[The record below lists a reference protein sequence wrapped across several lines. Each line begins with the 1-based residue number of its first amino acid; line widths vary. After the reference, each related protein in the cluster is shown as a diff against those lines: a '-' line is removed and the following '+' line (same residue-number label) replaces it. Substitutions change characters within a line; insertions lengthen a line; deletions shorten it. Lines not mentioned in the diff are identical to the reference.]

1 MSIVVV
7 ALDVPLARLFDYRAN
22 DARQDD
28 VGRRVLVP
36 FGNKLLVGLIIEVRE
51 ASEVAPGKLREVR
64 SILRD
69 TPPLPAS
76 WLALTRF
83 CANYYHR
90 PLGEVMLN
98 ALPPRLR
105 KAAPMA
111 DKPQLLSLSAL
122 GRAESNTLPS
132 RQKIKKI
139 ILARLG
145 QGPASHSELIAI
157 AASAGKALSE
167 LREAGWVSASAMV
180 AAPPNSQSVSE
191 HQLNSDQEAVVTQ
204 VSKGLRQFGVFL
216 LHGIT
221 GSGKTE
227 VYMRL
232 IAASIAAGKQALV
245 LVPEINLTP
254 QLEETF
260 RRRFPGL
267 PLLTLHSGLAETAR
281 AQHWLA
287 AQEQAACIVLGT
299 RLAVF
304 TPLSNPGLIV
314 VDEEQDASYK
324 QQDGVRYSARDLAIF
339 RAQQD
344 GFPVVLGSATPSLE
358 SYAKAVSGRYALL
371 NLPQRAHGQAK
382 LPRVGLIDLNEQS
395 EGDGLSAPLVAAIEA
410 RLTLGEQSLIFLNRR
425 GYAPVL
431 ACAACGWVS
440 GCPRCSARMVVH
452 LSDGVLRCHHCGD
465 VERIPRACPQ
475 CGNADIQPFGRGTQ
489 RLELALAARFPTA
502 RILRVDRDSTRTK
515 GSWSNM
521 REAIRDG
528 QADIL
533 LGTQILAKGHDFPN
547 VTLVGVL
554 NADAALHASDYRA
567 GERLF
572 AQLEQVAGRAG
583 RAELAGEVLIQTRYP
598 RHPLYQAL
606 TRHDYAGFAN
616 ATLTEREQ
624 AGFPPYVFEAVLRA
638 EAPGSKSVLEFLARA
653 RDLAPTDQEQLMIFD
668 PVPMSVA
675 RIANRDRAQ
684 LLVQSYSR
692 PALQIFLSGWTE
704 ALAKERAPGLR
715 WHLDVDPIEF

>member
-7 ALDVPLARLFDYRAN
+7 ALDVPLARLFDYRAS
-22 DARQDD
+22 DAHQDD

-51 ASEVAPGKLREVR
+51 ASEITPGKLREVR

-122 GRAESNTLPS
+122 GRAESDTLPS

-139 ILARLG
+139 ILGRLG

-157 AASAGKALSE
+157 AASAGKALSA
-167 LREAGWVSASAMV
+167 LREAGWVSASAML
-180 AAPPNSQSVSE
+180 AAPPNSESVSE
-191 HQLNSDQEAVVTQ
+191 HQLNADQEAVVTQ
-204 VSKGLRQFGVFL
+204 ISKGLQQFGVFL

-232 IAASIAAGKQALV
+232 IAASVAAGKQALV

-371 NLPQRAHGQAK
+371 SLPQRAHGQAS

-583 RAELAGEVLIQTRYP
+583 RAQLAGEVLIQTRYP

-606 TRHDYAGFAN
+606 TRHDYAGFAK

-638 EAPGSKSVLEFLARA
+638 EAPGSKSVLEFLSRA

-675 RIANRDRAQ
+675 RIANRERAQ

-692 PALQIFLSGWTE
+692 PALQTFLSGWTE

>member
-7 ALDVPLARLFDYRAN
+7 ALDVPLARLFDYRAS

-122 GRAESNTLPS
+122 GRAESDTLPS

-157 AASAGKALSE
+157 AASAGKALSA
-167 LREAGWVSASAMV
+167 LREAGWVSASAML

-191 HQLNSDQEAVVTQ
+191 HQLNTDQEAVVTQ
-204 VSKGLRQFGVFL
+204 ISKGLRQFGVFL

-232 IAASIAAGKQALV
+232 IAASVAAGKQALV

-287 AQEQAACIVLGT
+287 AQEQASCIVLGT

-371 NLPQRAHGQAK
+371 SLPQRAHGQAS

-395 EGDGLSAPLVAAIEA
+395 AGDGLSAPLVAAIEA

-583 RAELAGEVLIQTRYP
+583 RAQLAGEVLIQTRYP

-606 TRHDYAGFAN
+606 TRHDYAGFAK

-638 EAPGSKSVLEFLARA
+638 EAPGSKSVLEFLSRA

-692 PALQIFLSGWTE
+692 PALQTFLSGWTA

>member
-1 MSIVVV
+1 MVPPPQGTFPSEHDLNADQQAVV
-7 ALDVPLARLFDYRAN
+7 ARVRA
-22 DARQDD
+22 DAHR
-28 VGRRVLVP
+28 
-36 FGNKLLVGLIIEVRE
+36 FG
-51 ASEVAPGKLREVR
+51 A
-64 SILRD
+64 
-69 TPPLPAS
+69 
-76 WLALTRF
+76 
-83 CANYYHR
+83 
-90 PLGEVMLN
+90 
-98 ALPPRLR
+98 
-105 KAAPMA
+105 
-111 DKPQLLSLSAL
+111 
-122 GRAESNTLPS
+122 
-132 RQKIKKI
+132 
-139 ILARLG
+139 
-145 QGPASHSELIAI
+145 
-157 AASAGKALSE
+157 
-167 LREAGWVSASAMV
+167 
-180 AAPPNSQSVSE
+180 
-191 HQLNSDQEAVVTQ
+191 
-204 VSKGLRQFGVFL
+204 FL

-232 IAASIAAGKQALV
+232 IAATIAEGKQALV

-260 RRRFPGL
+260 RRRFPGI

-287 AQEQAACIVLGT
+287 AQAVNACIVLGT

-304 TPLSNPGLIV
+304 TPLANPGLIV

-339 RAQQD
+339 RAQQA
-344 GFPVVLGSATPSLE
+344 GIPVLLGSATPSLE
-358 SYAKAVSGRYALL
+358 SYAKAISGRYTLL
-371 NLPQRAHGQAK
+371 SLPRRAHGQAN
-382 LPRVGLIDLNEQS
+382 LPTVGLIDLNEMPDS
-395 EGDGLSAPLVAAIEA
+395 DGLSAPLIAAIQA
-410 RLTLGEQSLIFLNRR
+410 RLDRGEQSLIFLNRR

-431 ACAACGWVS
+431 ACAACAWVS

-465 VERIPRACPQ
+465 TERIPRACPQ
-475 CGNADIQPFGRGTQ
+475 CGNTDIQPFGRGTQ
-489 RLELALAARFPTA
+489 RLEVALAARFPQA

-515 GSWSNM
+515 GSWNNM

-528 QADIL
+528 HADIL

-583 RAELAGEVLIQTRYP
+583 RAERAGEVLIQTRYS

-606 TRHDYAGFAN
+606 VAHNYAGFAK
-616 ATLTEREQ
+616 AMLAEREQ

-638 EAPGSKSVLEFLARA
+638 EAPSSKLVLAFLTRA
-653 RDLAPTDQEQLMIFD
+653 RELAPENHDQLMIFD

-675 RIANRDRAQ
+675 RIANRERAQ

-692 PALQIFLSGWTE
+692 PSLQAFLSAWTE
-704 ALAKERAPGLR
+704 ALSKERHPGLR
-715 WHLDVDPIEF
+715 WHLDIDPIEF

>member
-7 ALDVPLARLFDYRAN
+7 ALDVPLARLFDYRAS
-22 DARQDD
+22 DAHQDD

-51 ASEVAPGKLREVR
+51 ASEVAPEKLREVR

-111 DKPQLLSLSAL
+111 DKPQLLSLSEL
-122 GRAESNTLPS
+122 GRAESDTLPA

-139 ILARLG
+139 IMGRLG

-167 LREAGWVSASAMV
+167 LRQAGWVSASAML
-180 AAPPNSQSVSE
+180 AAPPNSESVSE
-191 HQLNSDQEAVVTQ
+191 HQLNTDQEAVVTQ
-204 VSKGLRQFGVFL
+204 ISKGLRQFGVFL

-371 NLPQRAHGQAK
+371 SLPQRAHGQAK
-382 LPRVGLIDLNEQS
+382 LPRVGLIDVNEQS

-410 RLTLGEQSLIFLNRR
+410 RLKLGEQSLIFLNRR

-583 RAELAGEVLIQTRYP
+583 RAQLAGEVLIQTRYP

-606 TRHDYAGFAN
+606 TRHDYAGFAK

-638 EAPGSKSVLEFLARA
+638 EAPGSKSVLEFLSRA

-692 PALQIFLSGWTE
+692 PALQTFLSGWTE

>member
-7 ALDVPLARLFDYRAN
+7 ALDVPLARLFDYRAS
-22 DARQDD
+22 DAHQDD

-51 ASEVAPGKLREVR
+51 ASEVAPEKLREVR

-111 DKPQLLSLSAL
+111 DKPQLLSLSEL
-122 GRAESNTLPS
+122 GRAESDTLPS

-139 ILARLG
+139 ILSRLG

-167 LREAGWVSASAMV
+167 LRQAGWVSASAMI
-180 AAPPNSQSVSE
+180 AAPPNSESVSE
-191 HQLNSDQEAVVTQ
+191 HQLNTDQEAVVTQ
-204 VSKGLRQFGVFL
+204 ISKGLRQFGVFL

-232 IAASIAAGKQALV
+232 IAASVAAGKQALV

-344 GFPVVLGSATPSLE
+344 GFPVILGSATPSLE

-371 NLPQRAHGQAK
+371 SLPQRAHGQAK

-583 RAELAGEVLIQTRYP
+583 RAQLAGEVLIQTRYP

-606 TRHDYAGFAN
+606 TRHDYAGFAK

-638 EAPGSKSVLEFLARA
+638 EAPGSKSVLEFLSRA

-692 PALQIFLSGWTE
+692 PALQTFLSGWTE

>member
-7 ALDVPLARLFDYRAN
+7 ALDVPLARLFDYRAS
-22 DARQDD
+22 DAHQDD

-51 ASEVAPGKLREVR
+51 ASEVAPEKLREVR

-111 DKPQLLSLSAL
+111 DKPQLLSLSEL
-122 GRAESNTLPS
+122 GRAESDTLPA

-139 ILARLG
+139 IMGRLG

-167 LREAGWVSASAMV
+167 LRQAGWVSASAML
-180 AAPPNSQSVSE
+180 AAPPNSESVSE
-191 HQLNSDQEAVVTQ
+191 HQLNTDQEAVVTQ
-204 VSKGLRQFGVFL
+204 ISKGLRQFGVFL

-371 NLPQRAHGQAK
+371 SLPQRAHGQAK
-382 LPRVGLIDLNEQS
+382 LPRVGLIDVNEQS

-410 RLTLGEQSLIFLNRR
+410 RLKLGEQSLIFLNRR

-583 RAELAGEVLIQTRYP
+583 RAQLAGEVLIQTRYP

-606 TRHDYAGFAN
+606 TRHDYAGFAK

-638 EAPGSKSVLEFLARA
+638 EAPGSKSVLEFLSRA
-653 RDLAPTDQEQLMIFD
+653 RDLAPTDQEHLMIFD

-692 PALQIFLSGWTE
+692 PALQTFLSGWTE

>member
-7 ALDVPLARLFDYRAN
+7 ALDVPLARLFDYRAS
-22 DARQDD
+22 DAHQDD

-51 ASEVAPGKLREVR
+51 ASEIAPGKLREVR

-122 GRAESNTLPS
+122 GRAESDTLPS

-139 ILARLG
+139 ILGRLG

-157 AASAGKALSE
+157 AASAGKALSA
-167 LREAGWVSASAMV
+167 LREAGWVSASAML
-180 AAPPNSQSVSE
+180 AAPPNSESVSE
-191 HQLNSDQEAVVTQ
+191 HQLNADQEAVVTQ
-204 VSKGLRQFGVFL
+204 ISKGLQQFGVFL

-232 IAASIAAGKQALV
+232 IAASVAAGKQALV

-281 AQHWLA
+281 AQHWLT

-371 NLPQRAHGQAK
+371 SLPQRAHGQAS

-583 RAELAGEVLIQTRYP
+583 RAQLAGEVLIQTRYP

-606 TRHDYAGFAN
+606 TRHDYAGFAK

-638 EAPGSKSVLEFLARA
+638 EAPGSKSVLEFLSRA

-692 PALQIFLSGWTE
+692 PALQTFLSGWTE

>member
-1 MSIVVV
+1 MSILCV
-7 ALDVPLARLFDYRAN
+7 ALDLPLPRLFDYRAA
-22 DARQDD
+22 DAQSDD

-36 FGNKLLVGLIIEVRE
+36 FGNKLVVGLIVEVLGTSDVDP
-51 ASEVAPGKLREVR
+51 AKLRDAKM
-64 SILRD
+64 ILRD
-69 TPPLPAS
+69 TPALPES
-76 WLALTRF
+76 WIDLTRF
-83 CANYYHR
+83 CACYYQR

-105 KAAPMA
+105 KPNPLGQV
-111 DKPQLLSLSAL
+111 PQIFALSEQ
-122 GRAESNTLPS
+122 GRAALAQLPS
-132 RQKIKKI
+132 RQKVKQR
-139 ILARLG
+139 ILERLA
-145 QGPASHSELIAI
+145 QGPATQVDLT
-157 AASAGKALSE
+157 ALSSSVGKVLAE
-167 LREAGWVSASAMV
+167 ARDAGWVSATAVM
-180 AAPPNSQSVSE
+180 PPLPPTHFVSE
-191 HQLNSDQEAVVTQ
+191 HQLNAAQEAVVSR
-204 VSKGLRQFGVFL
+204 VNAAKHQFGVFL

-232 IAASIAAGKQALV
+232 IAAALADGRQALV

-260 RRRFPGL
+260 RRRFPGVA
-267 PLLTLHSGLAETAR
+267 LLTLHSGLAETAR
-281 AQHWLA
+281 AQHWLD
-287 AQEQAACIVLGT
+287 AQSQHACIVLGT

-304 TPLSNPGLIV
+304 TPLANAGIIV

-324 QQDGVRYSARDLAIF
+324 QQDGVRYSARDLAVF
-339 RAQQD
+339 RGQQA
-344 GFPVVLGSATPSLE
+344 GIPVVLGSATPSLE
-358 SYAKAVSGRYALL
+358 SYAKALAGRYILL
-371 NLPQRAHGQAK
+371 SLPERAHGQAK
-382 LPRVGLIDLNEQS
+382 LPKVSLIDLNEHPDK
-395 EGDGLSAPLVAAIEA
+395 DGLSPPLVAAIAQRLA
-410 RLTLGEQSLIFLNRR
+410 RGEQSLIFLNRR

-440 GCPRCSARMVVH
+440 GCPRCSARLVVH
-452 LSDGVLRCHHCGD
+452 LADGVLRCHHCGD
-465 VERIPRACPQ
+465 VERIPRACPD
-475 CGNADIQPFGRGTQ
+475 CGNTDIQPFGRGTQ
-489 RLELALAARFPTA
+489 RLEEALAARFPQA

-515 GSWSNM
+515 GSWNNM
-521 REAIRDG
+521 RESIRDG

-572 AQLEQVAGRAG
+572 AQLEQVSGRAG
-583 RAELAGEVLIQTRYP
+583 RAELPGEVLIQTRYV

-606 TRHDYAGFAN
+606 AHHDYAGFAK
-616 ATLTEREQ
+616 ATLAEREQ

-638 EAPGSKSVLEFLARA
+638 EAASSAAVLAFLARS
-653 RDLAPTDQEQLMIFD
+653 RELAPETQDQVMIFD

-675 RIANRDRAQ
+675 RVANRERAQ

-692 PALQIFLSGWTE
+692 PALQAFLAGWSE
-704 ALAKERAPGLR
+704 ALNAVRAPGVR

>member
-7 ALDVPLARLFDYRAN
+7 ALDVPLARLFDYRAS
-22 DARQDD
+22 DAHQDD

-36 FGNKLLVGLIIEVRE
+36 FGNKLLVGLIIELRE

-122 GRAESNTLPS
+122 GRAESDTLPT

-139 ILARLG
+139 ILSRLG

-167 LREAGWVSASAMV
+167 LRQAGWVSASAMV
-180 AAPPNSQSVSE
+180 AAPPNSESVSE
-191 HQLNSDQEAVVTQ
+191 HQLNTDQEAVVTQ
-204 VSKGLRQFGVFL
+204 ISKGLQQFGVFL

-232 IAASIAAGKQALV
+232 IAASVAAGKQALV

-344 GFPVVLGSATPSLE
+344 GFPVILGSATPSLE

-371 NLPQRAHGQAK
+371 SLPQRAHGQAK

-410 RLTLGEQSLIFLNRR
+410 RLKLGEQSLIFLNRR

-583 RAELAGEVLIQTRYP
+583 RAQLAGEVLIQTRYP

-606 TRHDYAGFAN
+606 TRHDYAGFAK

-638 EAPGSKSVLEFLARA
+638 EAPGSKSVLEFLSRA
-653 RDLAPTDQEQLMIFD
+653 RDLAPTDQEHLMIFD

-692 PALQIFLSGWTE
+692 PALQTFLSGWTE

>member
-1 MSIVVV
+1 MNIVLV
-7 ALDVPLARLFDYRAN
+7 ALDIPLPRLFDYRAS
-22 DARQDD
+22 DAQQDD

-36 FGNKLLVGLIIEVRE
+36 FGRKLVVGLIVAVRE
-51 ASEVAPGKLREVR
+51 ASTIDPDKLRDVR
-64 SILRD
+64 AILRD
-69 TPPLPAS
+69 TPALPAS
-76 WLALTRF
+76 WLELTRF
-83 CANYYHR
+83 CASYYQR

-105 KAAPMA
+105 KAVPVGQG
-111 DKPQLLSLSAL
+111 PQIYALSEQGRVAL
-122 GRAESNTLPS
+122 TALPS
-132 RQKIKKI
+132 RQKVKQR
-139 ILARLG
+139 ILGRLS
-145 QGPASHSELIAI
+145 QGPATQAELTLLAT
-157 AASAGKALSE
+157 SAGKALAE
-167 LREAGWVSASAMV
+167 LRDTGWVSAT
-180 AAPPNSQSVSE
+180 AALTPLPDIDFVSE
-191 HQLNSDQEAVVTQ
+191 HSLNAEQEAVVAQ
-204 VSKGLRQFGVFL
+204 VKAAMHHFGAFL

-232 IAASIAAGKQALV
+232 IASALALGKQALV

-260 RRRFPGL
+260 RRRFPGVA
-267 PLLTLHSGLAETAR
+267 LLTLHSGLAETAR

-287 AQEQAACIVLGT
+287 AQEKRACIVLGT

-304 TPLSNPGLIV
+304 TPLAQPGLIV

-339 RAQQD
+339 RGQQA
-344 GFPVVLGSATPSLE
+344 GIPVLLGSATPSLE
-358 SYAKAVSGRYALL
+358 SYAKALAGRYSLL
-371 NLPQRAHGQAK
+371 SLPRRAHGQAS
-382 LPRVGLIDLNEQS
+382 LPQVGLIDLNEHADT
-395 EGDGLSAPLVAAIEA
+395 DGLAPPLIAAIDA
-410 RLTLGEQSLIFLNRR
+410 RLARGEQSLIFLNRR

-440 GCPRCSARMVVH
+440 GCPRCSARLVVH
-452 LSDGVLRCHHCGD
+452 LADGVLRCHHCGD

-475 CGNADIQPFGRGTQ
+475 CGNTDIQPFGRGTQ
-489 RLELALAARFPTA
+489 RLELALAARFAQA
-502 RILRVDRDSTRTK
+502 RILRVDRDSTRAK

-521 REAIRDG
+521 RDSIRDG

-533 LGTQILAKGHDFPN
+533 IGTQILAKGHDFPN

-567 GERLF
+567 AERLF
-572 AQLEQVAGRAG
+572 AQLEQVSGRAG
-583 RAELAGEVLIQTRYP
+583 RAALPGEVLIQTRYV

-606 TRHDYAGFAN
+606 ARHDYAGFAK
-616 ATLTEREQ
+616 AMLAEREQ

-638 EAPGSKSVLEFLARA
+638 EAASSVSVLAFLAKA
-653 RDLAPTDQEQLMIFD
+653 RDLAPAKQDQVMIFD

-675 RIANRDRAQ
+675 RVASRERAQ

-692 PALQIFLSGWTE
+692 PSLQAFLSGWRDTLNN
-704 ALAKERAPGLR
+704 ARAPGVR

>member
-1 MSIVVV
+1 MSILRV
-7 ALDVPLARLFDYRAN
+7 ALDLPLARLFDYRAD
-22 DARQDD
+22 DAQADD

-36 FGNKLLVGLIIEVRE
+36 FGNKQVVGLIVEVRDTSDFDP
-51 ASEVAPGKLREVR
+51 AKLRDAKM
-64 SILRD
+64 ILRD
-69 TPPLPAS
+69 TPALPES
-76 WLALTRF
+76 WTALTRF
-83 CANYYHR
+83 CAGYYQR

-105 KAAPMA
+105 RPTPLGQAAQIFA
-111 DKPQLLSLSAL
+111 LSEQGIAAL
-122 GRAESNTLPS
+122 AQLPS
-132 RQKIKKI
+132 RQKVKQR
-139 ILARLG
+139 ILERLS
-145 QGPASHSELIAI
+145 QGPATQVEL
-157 AASAGKALSE
+157 AALSSSAGKVLAE
-167 LREAGWVSASAMV
+167 ARDAGWVSATAAM
-180 AAPPNSQSVSE
+180 PPLPPVHFISE
-191 HQLNSDQEAVVTQ
+191 HSLNAAQEAVV
-204 VSKGLRQFGVFL
+204 LRINAAMHQFGVFL

-232 IAASIAAGKQALV
+232 IASALGAGRQALV

-260 RRRFPGL
+260 RRRFPGVA
-267 PLLTLHSGLAETAR
+267 LLTLHSGLAETAR

-287 AQEQAACIVLGT
+287 AQEEHACIVLGT

-304 TPLSNPGLIV
+304 TPLANAGIIV

-324 QQDGVRYSARDLAIF
+324 QQDGVRYSARDLAVF
-339 RAQQD
+339 RGQQT
-344 GFPVVLGSATPSLE
+344 GIPVVLGSATPSLE
-358 SYAKAVSGRYALL
+358 SYAKALAGRYTLL
-371 NLPQRAHGQAK
+371 SLPERAHGQAK
-382 LPRVGLIDLNEQS
+382 LPKVSLIDLNEHPDK
-395 EGDGLSAPLVAAIEA
+395 DGLSPPLVAAIAERLA
-410 RLTLGEQSLIFLNRR
+410 RGEQSLIFLNRR

-440 GCPRCSARMVVH
+440 GCPRCSARLVVH
-452 LSDGVLRCHHCGD
+452 LADGVLRCHHCGD
-465 VERIPRACPQ
+465 VERIPRACPD
-475 CGNADIQPFGRGTQ
+475 CGNTDIQPFGRGTQ
-489 RLELALAARFPTA
+489 RLEEALTARFPQA

-515 GSWSNM
+515 GSWNNM
-521 REAIRDG
+521 RDSIRDG
-528 QADIL
+528 HADIL

-572 AQLEQVAGRAG
+572 AQLEQVSGRAG
-583 RAELAGEVLIQTRYP
+583 RAELPGEVLIQTRYV

-606 TRHDYAGFAN
+606 AHHDYAGFAK
-616 ATLTEREQ
+616 AMLAEREQ
-624 AGFPPYVFEAVLRA
+624 AGFPPFVFEAVLRA
-638 EAPGSKSVLEFLARA
+638 EAASSAAVLAFLARS
-653 RDLAPTDQEQLMIFD
+653 RELAPETQDQVMIFD

-675 RIANRDRAQ
+675 RVANRERAQ

-692 PALQIFLSGWTE
+692 PALQAFLALWSE
-704 ALAKERAPGLR
+704 ALNAVRAPGVR

>member
-7 ALDVPLARLFDYRAN
+7 ALDVPLARLFDYRAS
-22 DARQDD
+22 DAHQDD

-51 ASEVAPGKLREVR
+51 ASEVAPEKLREVR

-111 DKPQLLSLSAL
+111 DKPQLLSLSEL
-122 GRAESNTLPS
+122 GRAESDTLPA

-139 ILARLG
+139 IMGRLG

-167 LREAGWVSASAMV
+167 LRQAGWVSASAML
-180 AAPPNSQSVSE
+180 AAPPNSESVSE
-191 HQLNSDQEAVVTQ
+191 HQLNTDQEAVVTQ
-204 VSKGLRQFGVFL
+204 ISKGLRQFGVFL

-344 GFPVVLGSATPSLE
+344 GFPVILGSATPSLE

-371 NLPQRAHGQAK
+371 SLPQRAHGQAK
-382 LPRVGLIDLNEQS
+382 LPRVGLIDVNEQS

-410 RLTLGEQSLIFLNRR
+410 RLKLGEQSLIFLNRR

-583 RAELAGEVLIQTRYP
+583 RAQLAGEVLIQTRYP

-606 TRHDYAGFAN
+606 TRHDYAGFAK

-638 EAPGSKSVLEFLARA
+638 EAPGSKSVLEFLSRA
-653 RDLAPTDQEQLMIFD
+653 RDLAPTDQEHLMIFD

-692 PALQIFLSGWTE
+692 PALQTFLSGWTE

>member
-7 ALDVPLARLFDYRAN
+7 ALDVPLARLFDYRAS
-22 DARQDD
+22 DAHQDD

-51 ASEVAPGKLREVR
+51 ASEIAPGKLREVR

-122 GRAESNTLPS
+122 GRAESDTLPS

-139 ILARLG
+139 ILGRLG

-157 AASAGKALSE
+157 AASAGKALSA
-167 LREAGWVSASAMV
+167 LREAGWVSASAML
-180 AAPPNSQSVSE
+180 AAPPNSESVSE

-204 VSKGLRQFGVFL
+204 ISKGLQQFGVFL

-232 IAASIAAGKQALV
+232 IAASVAAGKQALV

-371 NLPQRAHGQAK
+371 SLPQRAHGQAS

-583 RAELAGEVLIQTRYP
+583 RAQLAGEVLIQTRYP

-606 TRHDYAGFAN
+606 TRHDYAGFAK

-638 EAPGSKSVLEFLARA
+638 EAPGSKSVLEFLSRA

-692 PALQIFLSGWTE
+692 PALQTFLSGWTE